1 MATKT
6 YALKA
11 ESRERAGKGVARAI
25 RREDKVP
32 GVIYGDSKEVVT
44 ITLPAK
50 EINLEYGKGHMF
62 TSLCDLDLGGKKHMV
77 LARDVQ
83 IHPVTD
89 RVEHVDFLRVN
100 PKTKIAIEIPVHFI
114 NQDKCPGIKEGGL
127 VNIVKHTVE
136 MLCSVTDIPDFIEAD
151 LTPFSI
157 GDVVKIGNAVL
168 PAGTKPVAQGD
179 FTIATIVEPRREEVA
194 APAAAAEGA
203 AAAAAPGAAAPAA
216 GAAKAAD
223 AKGDDKA
230 KKG

>member
-1 MATKT
+1 MATKS

-11 ESRERAGKGVARAI
+11 EARERAGKGVARAI

-62 TSLCDLDLGGKKHMV
+62 TSLCDLEVDGKKHMV

-100 PKTKIAIEIPVHFI
+100 PKTKIAIEIPVHFV

-127 VNIVKHTVE
+127 INVVKHTVE

-151 LTPFSI
+151 MTPFSI
-157 GDVVKIGNAVL
+157 GDVIKISNAAL
-168 PAGTKPVAQGD
+168 PAGAKPVAQGD

-194 APAAAAEGA
+194 APAAAEGA
-203 AAAAAPGAAAPAA
+203 AAGAAAPAA
-216 GAAKAAD
+216 GAAKAPE
-223 AKGDDKA
+223 AKADDKA